1 MSKKKQPSS
10 QKNTLSN
17 TMTIMNELIHMNEYS
32 KITGTQYYM
41 NPKNGLI
48 NNSFEEQVIYHKWVV
63 AKKIPRNNKMANR
76 FIEYVS
82 KEIFKEIRVKK
93 LSKEEE
99 HAILNQKLLS
109 IVPRQARDYEGNDA
123 FRKWCGNI
131 TKIVMLVH
139 YGFYR
144 LDWDSGKLID
154 QSGEV
159 LRKSDVIVRG
169 EFREK
174 LKIDTRLLKDM
185 GDKYKREQTKVL
197 LKEEIEKSRST

>member
-10 QKNTLSN
+10 PKNTLSN
-17 TMTIMNELIHMNEYS
+17 TRTVMNELIIMNEYS
-32 KITGTQYYM
+32 KITETQYYM
-41 NPKNGLI
+41 NPNGLI

-63 AKKIPRNNKMANR
+63 AKKIPRNNRMANR

-139 YGFYR
+139 YGFYK

-174 LKIDTRLLKDM
+174 LKIDTRLLKNM
-185 GDKYKREQTKVL
+185 GDKHKREQTKVVL
-197 LKEEIEKSRST
+197 REGIEKSRST

>member
-17 TMTIMNELIHMNEYS
+17 SRTLHAKRFQEEKIAVMNELILMNEYYE
-32 KITGTQYYM
+32 ITGIKYYL
-41 NPKNGLI
+41 NPRNGLI
-48 NNSFEEQVIYHKWVV
+48 DNSFEEQVIYHKWVV
-63 AKKIPRNNKMANR
+63 AKKIPRNNRMANR

-131 TKIVMLVH
+131 TKIVI
-139 YGFYR
+139 FYN
-144 LDWDSGKLID
+144 
-154 QSGEV
+154 
-159 LRKSDVIVRG
+159 
-169 EFREK
+169 
-174 LKIDTRLLKDM
+174 
-185 GDKYKREQTKVL
+185 
-197 LKEEIEKSRST
+197 

>member
-10 QKNTLSN
+10 PKNTLSN
-17 TMTIMNELIHMNEYS
+17 TRTVMNELIIMNEYS
-32 KITGTQYYM
+32 KITETQYYM
-41 NPKNGLI
+41 NPNGLI

-63 AKKIPRNNKMANR
+63 AKKIPRNNRMANR

-99 HAILNQKLLS
+99 HAILNQRLLS
-109 IVPRQARDYEGNDA
+109 IVPRQDKDYEENDA

-139 YGFYR
+139 YGFYK

-169 EFREK
+169 EFKEK

-185 GDKYKREQTKVL
+185 GDKYKREQTKVV
-197 LKEEIEKSRST
+197 LKGEIRESRST